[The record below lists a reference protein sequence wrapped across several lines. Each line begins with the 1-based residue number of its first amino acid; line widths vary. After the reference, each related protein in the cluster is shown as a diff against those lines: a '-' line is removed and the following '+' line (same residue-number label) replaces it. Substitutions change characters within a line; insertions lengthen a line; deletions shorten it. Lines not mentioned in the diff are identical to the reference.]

1 MAAKQ
6 VRRGSFAIGL
16 LVIVV
21 LYCVYYLFF
30 VYGLFMGMALRPRHF
45 IKLVF
50 VVLVYG
56 VGFLAL
62 RRGGIVWTT
71 KVWHLLYGLTIC
83 VMLAMAL
90 YDWGIGRLSASS
102 RSIADDLQ
110 DFLVSPL
117 PYICIGLLRRSFL
130 AIGGDQRKDV

>member
-6 VRRGSFAIGL
+6 ARKGSFIIGL
-16 LVIVV
+16 AAIVV

-30 VYGLFMGMALRPRHF
+30 VYGLFIGMALSPRHF
-45 IKLVF
+45 TKLVF
-50 VVLVYG
+50 VVLVYA

-62 RRGGIVWTT
+62 WRGGVVWTT

-83 VMLAMAL
+83 IMVGMAL
-90 YDWGIGRLSASS
+90 YDWGVGRLSASS
-102 RSIADDLQ
+102 RSVADDLQ

-117 PYICIGLLRRSFL
+117 PYICIGLLRRSLL
-130 AIGGDQRKDV
+130 AAGGDQRKGV

>member
-6 VRRGSFAIGL
+6 ARKGSFIIGL
-16 LVIVV
+16 TAIVL

-30 VYGLFMGMALRPRHF
+30 VYGLFIAMALRPRHF

-56 VGFLAL
+56 TGFLAL

-71 KVWHLLYGLTIC
+71 KVWHLLYGVTISIM
-83 VMLAMAL
+83 VGMAL
-90 YDWGIGRLSASS
+90 YDWGVGRLSASS

-117 PYICIGLLRRSFL
+117 PYICIELLRRSFL
-130 AIGGDQRKDV
+130 TAGGDQRKEV

>member
-6 VRRGSFAIGL
+6 ARKGFFVIGL
-16 LVIVV
+16 LAIVL

-30 VYGLFMGMALRPRHF
+30 VYGMFIGMALRPRHF

-56 VGFLAL
+56 AGFWAL
-62 RRGGIVWTT
+62 RRSSVVWAA

-83 VMLAMAL
+83 VLLGMVV
-90 YDWGIGRLSASS
+90 YDWGVSRLSASS

-117 PYICIGLLRRSFL
+117 PYICIELLRRSFF
-130 AIGGDQRKDV
+130 AFGSDRRKVL

>member
-6 VRRGSFAIGL
+6 AHRGSFVLGL
-16 LVIVV
+16 LAIVV

-30 VYGLFMGMALRPRHF
+30 VYGLFIGMALRPRHF

-50 VVLVYG
+50 VVMVYG
-56 VGFLAL
+56 AGFLAL
-62 RRGGIVWTT
+62 RRSGVVWTT

-83 VMLAMAL
+83 ILLGMVM
-90 YDWGIGRLSASS
+90 YDWGVSRLSASS

-117 PYICIGLLRRSFL
+117 PYICIELLRRSFF
-130 AIGGDQRKDV
+130 AAGSDQRKE

>member
-1 MAAKQ
+1 MAVKQ
-6 VRRGSFAIGL
+6 ARKVSFIIGL
-16 LVIVV
+16 VAIVL
-21 LYCVYYLFF
+21 LYSVYYVYF
-30 VYGLFMGMALRPRHF
+30 VYGAFIGMALRPRHL

-56 VGFLAL
+56 AGFWAL
-62 RRGGIVWTT
+62 RRGTVAWTI

-83 VMLAMAL
+83 ILLGMVL
-90 YDWGIGRLSASS
+90 YDWGVSRLPASS

-117 PYICIGLLRRSFL
+117 PYICIALLRRSS
-130 AIGGDQRKDV
+130 IY

>member
-6 VRRGSFAIGL
+6 AHRGSFVIGL
-16 LVIVV
+16 LAIVV

-30 VYGLFMGMALRPRHF
+30 VYGAFIGMALRPRHF

-56 VGFLAL
+56 AGFLAL
-62 RRGGIVWTT
+62 RRSAVVWTT
-71 KVWHLLYGLTIC
+71 KVWHLLYGLTIFIL
-83 VMLAMAL
+83 VGMVL
-90 YDWGIGRLSASS
+90 YDWGVSRLSASS

-117 PYICIGLLRRSFL
+117 PYICIELLRRSFL
-130 AIGGDQRKDV
+130 AAGSDQRKE